1 MERIRKMVIVPEDAI
16 MRSEAT
22 KISVPSSSSSSSS
35 SHHESSEENTTQTPG
50 DNLSRLDAEM
60 FDILHSK
67 KVKDVHEKCQNYLQ
81 VLRRYL
87 FFRENERSNRS
98 DAQREIDEIDETLAP
113 LTEEDI
119 LDGVPKAYQR
129 KVRLLLRHWKTV
141 APERL
146 KWNNDGTVSIDGATV
161 ERSNIIELLNDV
173 VRRRRG
179 KDGVDEA
186 PIGRMEFAKFV
197 KTSDTPTNLIGNSQV
212 LKIGRVLTA
221 PLNTAKRRLN
231 KIDTEPSPVMTRR
244 RKAAQVK
251 KKWLRFEI

>member
-1 MERIRKMVIVPEDAI
+1 MERARKMVIVPEDAI
-16 MRSEAT
+16 ERAQSTPAEST
-22 KISVPSSSSSSSS
+22 KTIVPSEVSG
-35 SHHESSEENTTQTPG
+35 ENSMQTPG

-67 KVKDVHEKCQNYLQ
+67 KGVKDVHEKCLNYLQ

-87 FFRENERSNRS
+87 FFRESERSSSS
-98 DAQREIDEIDETLAP
+98 DAQREIDEIEETLAP
-113 LTEEDI
+113 LTEEAIIDS
-119 LDGVPKAYQR
+119 VPKAYQR

-146 KWNNDGTVSIDGATV
+146 KWSNAGTVSIDGRTV

-173 VRRRRG
+173 VRRKRG
-179 KDGVDEA
+179 KNDDEEA
-186 PIGRMEFAKFV
+186 PVGRMEFSKFV
-197 KTSDTPTNLIGNSQV
+197 KTSDTPTNLIGNSEV

-231 KIDTEPSPVMTRR
+231 REDANAEPSPVLTRR
-244 RKAAQVK
+244 RKAEQTK
-251 KKWLRFEI
+251 KKWLQFQI

>member
-1 MERIRKMVIVPEDAI
+1 MERVRKMVIVPENAI

-22 KISVPSSSSSSSS
+22 KITVPSSSDHVSKSS
-35 SHHESSEENTTQTPG
+35 NTTQTLG

-60 FDILHSK
+60 FDILHLK
-67 KVKDVHEKCQNYLQ
+67 KVKGVHKKCQNYLQ
-81 VLRRYL
+81 VLGRYL
-87 FFRENERSNRS
+87 FFREHERSNS
-98 DAQREIDEIDETLAP
+98 NDAQWEIDDIDDTLVS

-119 LDGVPKAYQR
+119 LDSVPKAYQR

-146 KWNNDGTVSIDGATV
+146 KWNNAGTVSIDGVTV

-173 VRRRRG
+173 VRRR
-179 KDGVDEA
+179 DGVDEA

-197 KTSDTPTNLIGNSQV
+197 KTSDTPRNLIGNSQV

-231 KIDTEPSPVMTRR
+231 MIDTNGEPSPVMTRR
-244 RKAAQVK
+244 RKAEQVK
-251 KKWLRFEI
+251 NQWLRLKI

>member
-1 MERIRKMVIVPEDAI
+1 MERARRMVIVPEDAI
-16 MRSEAT
+16 ERAQSTPAEST
-22 KISVPSSSSSSSS
+22 KIIVPSEVSG
-35 SHHESSEENTTQTPG
+35 ENSMQTPG

-67 KVKDVHEKCQNYLQ
+67 KGVKDVHEKCLNYLQ

-87 FFRENERSNRS
+87 FFRESERSSSSSS
-98 DAQREIDEIDETLAP
+98 DALREIDEIDETLAP
-113 LTEEDI
+113 LTEEAIIDS
-119 LDGVPKAYQR
+119 VPKAYQR

-146 KWNNDGTVSIDGATV
+146 KWSNAGTVSIDGRTV

-173 VRRRRG
+173 VRRKRG
-179 KDGVDEA
+179 KNDEEEA
-186 PIGRMEFAKFV
+186 PVGRMEFSKFV
-197 KTSDTPTNLIGNSQV
+197 KTSDTPTNLIGNSEV

-231 KIDTEPSPVMTRR
+231 REDANAEPSPVLTRR
-244 RKAAQVK
+244 RKAEQSK
-251 KKWLRFEI
+251 KKWLRFQI